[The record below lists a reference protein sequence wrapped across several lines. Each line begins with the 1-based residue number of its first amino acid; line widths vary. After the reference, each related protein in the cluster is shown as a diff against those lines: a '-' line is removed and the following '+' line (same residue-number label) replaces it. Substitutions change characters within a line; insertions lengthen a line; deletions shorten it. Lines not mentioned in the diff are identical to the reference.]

1 MSLLILGGG
10 GCHTLV
16 HCDTEHLVQHFDEYL
31 NEIFLIKKTKKPPS
45 PSLYILNTVFWGAR

>member
-1 MSLLILGGG
+1 MSLLILGVG

-31 NEIFLIKKTKKPPS
+31 NEIFLIKK
-45 PSLYILNTVFWGAR
+45 N